1 MASPTPGLQAHSTVR
16 VLVVE
21 DRPFLVD
28 RVAALSGEYSDIEVV
43 GGATAGS
50 AAMARAAGLGPHVVL
65 VAERLSDADGLHV
78 CDRIHRQFPD
88 MALIFVSESQTDAV
102 KLLAVEAGACG
113 IISRMSPDQDLVFAL
128 LRAAEGEFL
137 LPRQVTIRLFRRERE
152 LRLQWCRRRG
162 DSDPRS

>member
-1 MASPTPGLQAHSTVR
+1 V
-16 VLVVE
+16 
-21 DRPFLVD
+21 
-28 RVAALSGEYSDIEVV
+28 
-43 GGATAGS
+43 
-50 AAMARAAGLGPHVVL
+50 ARAAGLGPHVVL

-88 MALIFVSESQTDAV
+88 IALVFVSEVQTDAV

-113 IISRMSPDQDLVFAL
+113 LISKMSPDQDLMFAL

-152 LRLQWCRRRG
+152 LRLQSCRQRG
-162 DSDPRS
+162 E